1 MNRGDVYWFKF
12 KEPDKPRPALIITR
26 ESALSYLNA
35 VTVIPITT
43 TLRDNPSTVWL
54 DESDGMAEDCLINV
68 DNIQTVSKSRIGS
81 FITHLDENKMQEVFQ
96 AIKFAFGFESSK

>member
-26 ESALSYLNA
+26 ESAIASLNA

-54 DESDGMAEDCLINV
+54 DESDGMPENCLVNV
-68 DNIQTVSKSRIGS
+68 DNIQTVSKTRIGS
-81 FITHLDENKMQEVFQ
+81 FITHLSDQKIGEVFE
-96 AIKFAFGFESSK
+96 AVKFAFGFDK